1 MAEMQSKRLKARQGN
16 NMPPS
21 FKLSA
26 EERQLIRDI
35 VAGLEG
41 DERHREASR
50 VRSIVC
56 RMNPDYRAADNAK
69 KAARERAKYH
79 ADIEESRRKGAEK
92 ARRKVALRTLTPP
105 TQRTQLSPPNA
116 AGCREKS

>member
-1 MAEMQSKRLKARQGN
+1 
-16 NMPPS
+16 MP

-41 DERHREASR
+41 DERHRESGR

-56 RMNPDYRAADNAK
+56 RLNPDYRAADNAK

-79 ADIEESRRKGAEK
+79 ADIEESRRKGAEIM
-92 ARRKVALRTLTPP
+92 RRRAALRATPP
-105 TQRTQLSPPNA
+105 PTPR
-116 AGCREKS
+116 R

>member
-1 MAEMQSKRLKARQGN
+1 ML
-16 NMPPS
+16 

-26 EERQLIRDI
+26 DERQLIRDI

-41 DERHREASR
+41 DERRRESDR

-56 RMNPDYRAADNAK
+56 RLNPDYRAADNSK
-69 KAARERAKYH
+69 YAARGRATYH

-92 ARRKVALRTLTPP
+92 MRRRDEAKNASAASGKE
-105 TQRTQLSPPNA
+105 LS
-116 AGCREKS
+116 R